1 MFISKKRWNNLVNR
15 VERLESI
22 VTPENAPSPL
32 RQMNAAVREAF
43 ESGAHLAQ
51 QSEEIK
57 SKSIIFLRIK
67 FVDINIPH

>member
-32 RQMNAAVREAF
+32 RQMKAAVREVF
-43 ESGAHLAQ
+43 EFGAHPTQ
-51 QSEEIK
+51 QSDSRSENQESSVPK
-57 SKSIIFLRIK
+57 GR
-67 FVDINIPH
+67 

>member
-32 RQMNAAVREAF
+32 RQMKAAVREAF
-43 ESGAHLAQ
+43 EFGAHQAQ
-51 QSEEIK
+51 QSDSQSEYQESSVPK
-57 SKSIIFLRIK
+57 GK
-67 FVDINIPH
+67 

>member
-32 RQMNAAVREAF
+32 WQMKAAVREVF
-43 ESGAHLAQ
+43 ESGAHPTQ
-51 QSEEIK
+51 RSGSQSADQESSVPK
-57 SKSIIFLRIK
+57 GK
-67 FVDINIPH
+67 

>member
-32 RQMNAAVREAF
+32 RQMKAAVREVF
-43 ESGAHLAQ
+43 ESVVHPAQ
-51 QSEEIK
+51 RSGSQSANQESSVPK
-57 SKSIIFLRIK
+57 GK
-67 FVDINIPH
+67 

>member
-32 RQMNAAVREAF
+32 R
-43 ESGAHLAQ
+43 
-51 QSEEIK
+51 
-57 SKSIIFLRIK
+57 
-67 FVDINIPH
+67 

>member
-15 VERLESI
+15 IERLESI

-32 RQMNAAVREAF
+32 RQMKAAVREVF

-51 QSEEIK
+51 QSDSQSEYQESSVPK
-57 SKSIIFLRIK
+57 GR
-67 FVDINIPH
+67 

>member
-32 RQMNAAVREAF
+32 LQMKAAVREAF
-43 ESGAHLAQ
+43 ESGAHPAQ
-51 QSEEIK
+51 QSEELNKIK
-57 SKSIIFLRIK
+57 KHY
-67 FVDINIPH
+67 IP

>member
-32 RQMNAAVREAF
+32 RQMKAAVREVF
-43 ESGAHLAQ
+43 ESGAHPAQ
-51 QSEEIK
+51 QSIINQHIK
-57 SKSIIFLRIK
+57 NHLYRKVGR
-67 FVDINIPH
+67 

>member
-32 RQMNAAVREAF
+32 RQMKAAVREAF
-43 ESGAHLAQ
+43 ESGAHPAQ
-51 QSEEIK
+51 QSDSRSENQESSVPK
-57 SKSIIFLRIK
+57 GK
-67 FVDINIPH
+67 